1 MASLFTDQVVPITT
15 TATFSFPSNW
25 QPQSQSVETFFLMP
39 HSEEWKV
46 CADKLKISLH
56 AVVTTIVRIQNL
68 WLWEGY
74 SFTKERMW
82 KKNHGRINEMDLFHG
97 TGSNQPMEIVCS
109 EDGLD
114 VRHSCKGSWG
124 YAIYLAETASYA
136 NQFAHKL
143 SSGESEI
150 LIVKALVG
158 EAYDCG
164 NKRNQQ
170 LKYPPIR
177 HTKLN
182 ALVNV
187 RYA

>member
-1 MASLFTDQVVPITT
+1 M
-15 TATFSFPSNW
+15 
-25 QPQSQSVETFFLMP
+25 
-39 HSEEWKV
+39 
-46 CADKLKISLH
+46 
-56 AVVTTIVRIQNL
+56 
-68 WLWEGY
+68 
-74 SFTKERMW
+74 
-82 KKNHGRINEMDLFHG
+82 HGRITEMDLFHG
-97 TGSNQPMEIVCS
+97 TGCNQPMEIVCS

-158 EAYDCG
+158 EACDCG

-182 ALVNV
+182 AV
-187 RYA
+187 RYDSVSGVTKDTRVYIMFYENNKVYPTHLVRYTCPS